1 MLAQRKTVSYEG
13 GIILR
18 ARMYRAVLYRQS
30 TSSLTAVGVY
40 PSACAHLSPFDA
52 GGWTGD
58 GITLP
63 GAIDLEG
70 TAFNLLIFESVLT
83 LRVTF

>member
-18 ARMYRAVLYRQS
+18 AQMYRAVLYRPS
-30 TSSLTAVGVY
+30 TSSLTAVDVY
-40 PSACAHLSPFDA
+40 ASVSVHLSPFDA

-70 TAFNLLIFESVLT
+70 TAFNLLISESVLT
-83 LRVTF
+83 LRDIF